1 MVTVD
6 CVMEDVDWTE
16 EEDVRV
22 SVRELVAVAE
32 LLPDPLTVIKTWF
45 VLVSGSPPPGPIN
58 RV

>member
-1 MVTVD
+1 
-6 CVMEDVDWTE
+6 MEDVDWTE